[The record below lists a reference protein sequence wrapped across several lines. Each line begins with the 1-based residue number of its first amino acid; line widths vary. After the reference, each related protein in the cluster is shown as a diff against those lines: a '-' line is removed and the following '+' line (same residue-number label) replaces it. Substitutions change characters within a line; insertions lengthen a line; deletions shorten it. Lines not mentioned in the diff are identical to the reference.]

1 MKVQEVVETKKES
14 KENGVRFKLV
24 DQTGNTWSFNAKKNI
39 VFGRIFAE
47 YGKRANLSTNKMR
60 FLYKG
65 RVLHATNTP
74 EEVDLENNS
83 TIEIVPT
90 QVGGSNSDN
99 YSIS

>member
-1 MKVQEVVETKKES
+1 MKVQEVVETK

-24 DQTGNTWSFNAKKNI
+24 DQTGNTWSFNAKKSI
-39 VFGRIFAE
+39 AFGRIFAE
-47 YGKRANLSTNKMR
+47 YGKKANLSTNKMR

-90 QVGGSNSDN
+90 QVGGSSSNN
-99 YSIS
+99 YNTA